1 MNANAKKVDVVR
13 GSGAPMDR
21 HALWFDDTDK
31 QLKYNDG
38 DGWQSSNS
46 SGSGTLSGIPV
57 MRQPTQEDQE
67 WLQNSELY
75 SRLQNWYGNGC
86 TLDLILTP
94 ASAVFSMP
102 DGKVILL
109 GDKNDDGS
117 FMADTENVIE
127 FYDKFD
133 VNWDHPFYYFTK
145 SEDGELVYEKI
156 ATIKSV

>member
-1 MNANAKKVDVVR
+1 
-13 GSGAPMDR
+13 
-21 HALWFDDTDK
+21 
-31 QLKYNDG
+31 
-38 DGWQSSNS
+38 
-46 SGSGTLSGIPV
+46 
-57 MRQPTQEDQE
+57 
-67 WLQNSELY
+67 
-75 SRLQNWYGNGC
+75 
-86 TLDLILTP
+86 
-94 ASAVFSMP
+94 MP

-133 VNWDHPFYYFTK
+133 VNCDHPFYYFTK